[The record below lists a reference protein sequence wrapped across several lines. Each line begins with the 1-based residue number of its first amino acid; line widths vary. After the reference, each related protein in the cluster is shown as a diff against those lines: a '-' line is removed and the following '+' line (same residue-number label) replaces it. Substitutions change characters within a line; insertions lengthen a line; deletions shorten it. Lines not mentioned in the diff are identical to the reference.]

1 MPLTPNYRPTATEIC
16 IPFRR
21 LLIATSAAI
30 CHLLG
35 PTQGFR
41 PAFIAELV
49 PAGASVLGDFAEKRE
64 PPCFHRLNM
73 ICKFYNIKECLLLT
87 HISGKRNFI
96 PLGYCESRCG
106 PNDIEKQKSMLA
118 TRGYLVR
125 DIPDDLS
132 HLAAVKTSSLTA
144 QVAMAVDELPGALSM
159 IRNLGKHALTVVDHY
174 KKTGRVFVNGTQQA
188 ERLKICEAC
197 EHYTLDDRGSPRC
210 KQASC
215 GCHLS
220 GEIGKTR
227 FEALPCPIG
236 KHDAL
241 DKTYRED

>member
-1 MPLTPNYRPTATEIC
+1 MDPGI
-16 IPFRR
+16 
-21 LLIATSAAI
+21 
-30 CHLLG
+30 
-35 PTQGFR
+35 
-41 PAFIAELV
+41 
-49 PAGASVLGDFAEKRE
+49 
-64 PPCFHRLNM
+64 
-73 ICKFYNIKECLLLT
+73 ICKYKTDRGKCLILSEL
-87 HISGKRNFI
+87 SGRNYYVSDK
-96 PLGYCESRCG
+96 YC
-106 PNDIEKQKSMLA
+106 A
-118 TRGYLVR
+118 TKCRPDNPDRGYL
-125 DIPDDLS
+125 LS
-132 HLAAVKTSSLTA
+132 TIKPVGAGKARRQA
-144 QVAMAVDELPGALSM
+144 IDAAVDELPGALSM